1 MDDYFF
7 KQIALAISMDDY
19 FFKRIALAVWTDDHI
34 YPKLFKLLNI
44 FPNG

>member
-7 KQIALAISMDDY
+7 KQIALAISMDDS